1 MPNMPS
7 RRELIAMSA
16 DEIRDY
22 LMTQQRIIVMSNGIG
37 GFPHPAPMNFGLDA
51 QDRVLM
57 LTFAKSQKVRN
68 LERDPRAT
76 LLVESGRVYQELK
89 SVIIYAQAEIIHP
102 GPQFDAARA
111 SFGDKQQTRTA
122 QTPEMLRQIDESMA
136 KRVCLRFT
144 PERYVSW
151 DHAKL
156 GDKY

>member
-1 MPNMPS
+1 MPS
-7 RRELIAMSA
+7 RRELIAMTP
-16 DEIRDY
+16 DEIRAY
-22 LMTQQRIIVMSNGIG
+22 LKAQQRIIVISNGLG

-51 QDRVLM
+51 QDRVLL

-76 LLVESGRVYQELK
+76 LLVESGLVYTELK
-89 SVIIYAQAEIIHP
+89 SVIIYAQTEIIPP
-102 GPQFDAARA
+102 GPEFETARA

-122 QTPEMLRQIDESMA
+122 NTPEMLKQIDESMS

-151 DHAKL
+151 DHSKL
-156 GDKY
+156 GGKY